1 MERYGVKP
9 VKSLGQNFLADANI
23 VRKIAELSELGP
35 DDVVCEIGPGL
46 GALTTELA
54 SRAGR
59 VIAVEKDARIIP
71 ALEHALAGEGA
82 AAGSGS
88 VAGNVNAAHADFFDD
103 NLRELPPGADSA
115 AGNVSIIHADF
126 LEYDLGELPPGY
138 KLTGNLPYY
147 ITTPAIM
154 KAVES
159 QNKPSLIVFMTQR
172 EVARRICASPG
183 GKDYGAVS
191 VAVQYRC
198 DTKYAMDVSR
208 EVFIPKP
215 NVDSAVIALKTDP
228 GHRGV
233 PKNEALFT
241 AVVKN
246 SFGQRRKM
254 LRNSLSSLVPDADSL
269 SEAFDKAGVK
279 GTARAET
286 LSVEEFVA
294 LADAIGAFEYI
305 LK

>member
-1 MERYGVKP
+1 MLTAPIPENDSRMNIVGGQTGTRALMERYGVKP
-9 VKSLGQNFLADANI
+9 VKSLGQNFLNDANI
-23 VRKIAELSELGP
+23 VRKIAELSELGS

-46 GALTTELA
+46 GALTVELA
-54 SRAGR
+54 ARAGR
-59 VIAVEKDARIIP
+59 VIAVEKDARLVA
-71 ALEHALAGEGA
+71 ALEHSLTGA
-82 AAGSGS
+82 SPGSGI
-88 VAGNVNAAHADFFDD
+88 AVN
-103 NLRELPPGADSA
+103 
-115 AGNVSIIHADF
+115 NVSVVHADF
-126 LEYDLGELPPGY
+126 LEYDLSELPSGY

-147 ITTPAIM
+147 ITTPALM

-159 QNKPSLIVFMTQR
+159 PNMPALIVIMTQK

-183 GKDYGAVS
+183 GKEYGAVS
-191 VAVQYRC
+191 VAVQYRY
-198 DTKYAMDVSR
+198 DTRYAMDVSR

-215 NVDSAVIALKTDP
+215 NVDSAVIVLRTEP

-233 PKNEALFT
+233 PRSEALFL

-254 LRNSLSSLVPDADSL
+254 LRNSLSSLVPDADTL
-269 SEAFDKAGVK
+269 SAAFERAGVK

-294 LADAIGAFEYI
+294 LADAINDSEYV

>member
-1 MERYGVKP
+1 MTVVGRRAGARTLMERYGVKP
-9 VKSLGQNFLADANI
+9 SKSLGQNFLADANI

-54 SRAGR
+54 ARAGR
-59 VIAVEKDARIIP
+59 VVAVEKDARVIP
-71 ALEHALAGEGA
+71 ALEHFLSTE
-82 AAGSGS
+82 AAGP
-88 VAGNVNAAHADFFDD
+88 V
-103 NLRELPPGADSA
+103 SA
-115 AGNVSIIHADF
+115 TGNVSVIHADF
-126 LEYDLGELPPGY
+126 LEYDLGALPPGY

-159 QNKPSLIVFMTQR
+159 PNMPALIVFMTQR
-172 EVARRICASPG
+172 EVARRICALPG

-198 DTKYAMDVSR
+198 DAKYAMDVSR

-215 NVDSAVIALKTDP
+215 NVDSAVIVLRTAP

-233 PKNEALFT
+233 PGNEALFF
-241 AVVKN
+241 AIVKS
-246 SFGQRRKM
+246 SFSQRRKM
-254 LRNSLSSLVPDADSL
+254 LRNSLSSLVPDSDAL
-269 SEAFDKAGVK
+269 SAAFDKAGIE
-279 GTARAET
+279 GTARGET
-286 LSVEEFVA
+286 LSVEKFIA
-294 LADAIGAFEYI
+294 LADAINASSYV

>member
-1 MERYGVKP
+1 MKTVSRRAGTRTLMERYGIKP
-9 VKSLGQNFLADANI
+9 TKSLGQNFLTDANI
-23 VRKIAELSELGP
+23 VRKIAELSELSP

-46 GALTTELA
+46 GALTAELSA
-54 SRAGR
+54 RAGR
-59 VIAVEKDARIIP
+59 VVAVEKDARLIP
-71 ALEHALAGEGA
+71 ALEHFLAGEEGGA
-82 AAGSGS
+82 GFAA
-88 VAGNVNAAHADFFDD
+88 D
-103 NLRELPPGADSA
+103 
-115 AGNVSIIHADF
+115 NVSVIHADF
-126 LEYDLGELPPGY
+126 LEYDLSELPAGY

-147 ITTPAIM
+147 ITTPAVM

-159 QNKPSLIVFMTQR
+159 SNIPSLIVFMTQR

-198 DTKYAMDVSR
+198 DAGYALDVSR
-208 EVFIPKP
+208 EVFVPKP
-215 NVDSAVIALKTDP
+215 NVDSAVITLRTKP

-233 PKNEALFT
+233 PVNEALFF
-241 AVVKN
+241 AVVKS

-254 LRNSLSSLVPDADSL
+254 LRNSLSSLVPDANAL
-269 SEAFDKAGVK
+269 CAAFDKAEVK

-294 LADAIGAFEYI
+294 LADAIGDFGYI
-305 LK
+305 AK